1 MPYDNYDYD
10 FEDYSFDH
18 TNIFILNP
26 NKGEMELRGELF
38 MLYTTIV
45 LGFTGYLV
53 STFLANSSVD
63 YRRAVNYYTG
73 AYCYSTDES
82 ESDSESESEGEGE
95 SESES
100 EGEGESESES
110 ESGIDYSPTKSG
122 YPPSV
127 RSKKGSCEEVSDD
140 YDIPEP
146 DYNESNLMEKIYRL
160 D

>member
-1 MPYDNYDYD
+1 MTMPYDNYDYD
-10 FEDYSFDH
+10 FEDYTFDH

-26 NKGEMELRGELF
+26 NKREMELRGELF

-53 STFLANSSVD
+53 STFLANSSMD

-82 ESDSESESEGEGE
+82 DSDSESEND
-95 SESES
+95 SESD
-100 EGEGESESES
+100 
-110 ESGIDYSPTKSG
+110 IDYSPTKSG
-122 YPPSV
+122 YSPSV
-127 RSKKGSCEEVSDD
+127 RSKKGSHEEVSDD

>member
-1 MPYDNYDYD
+1 MTMPYDNYDYD

-82 ESDSESESEGEGE
+82 ESEIESESEFE
-95 SESES
+95 SE
-100 EGEGESESES
+100 
-110 ESGIDYSPTKSG
+110 IDYSPTKSG

>member
-1 MPYDNYDYD
+1 
-10 FEDYSFDH
+10 
-18 TNIFILNP
+18 
-26 NKGEMELRGELF
+26 

-53 STFLANSSVD
+53 STFLANSSMD

-82 ESDSESESEGEGE
+82 DS
-95 SESES
+95 
-100 EGEGESESES
+100 ESESES
-110 ESGIDYSPTKSG
+110 ESEIDYSPTKSG

-127 RSKKGSCEEVSDD
+127 RSKKGSSEEVSDD

>member
-26 NKGEMELRGELF
+26 NKREMELRGELF

-53 STFLANSSVD
+53 STFLANSSMD

-82 ESDSESESEGEGE
+82 DSDSESEND
-95 SESES
+95 SESD
-100 EGEGESESES
+100 
-110 ESGIDYSPTKSG
+110 IDYSPTKSG

>member
-10 FEDYSFDH
+10 FEDYTFDH

-26 NKGEMELRGELF
+26 NKREMELRGELF

-53 STFLANSSVD
+53 STFLANSSMD

-82 ESDSESESEGEGE
+82 ESE

-100 EGEGESESES
+100 EFESE
-110 ESGIDYSPTKSG
+110 IDYSPTKSG

-146 DYNESNLMEKIYRL
+146 DYNESNLMEQIYRL

>member
-10 FEDYSFDH
+10 FEDYTFDH

-26 NKGEMELRGELF
+26 NKREMELRGELF

-53 STFLANSSVD
+53 STFLANSSMD

-82 ESDSESESEGEGE
+82 DSESE

-100 EGEGESESES
+100 EG
-110 ESGIDYSPTKSG
+110 GIDYSPTKSG

>member
-10 FEDYSFDH
+10 FEDYTFDH

-26 NKGEMELRGELF
+26 NKREMELRGELF

-53 STFLANSSVD
+53 STFLANSSMD

-82 ESDSESESEGEGE
+82 ESESEG
-95 SESES
+95 
-100 EGEGESESES
+100 